1 MDFVVIRGIGKIWWN
16 VDDKGPIKSWL
27 FCVQITCLYFIMI
40 RLTFVQQKTIL
51 HHGKSYI
58 TTCLYV
64 LEFQFYGKCNWLS
77 IPLAAFTR
85 YPKILLKGNKEINLD
100 ISEPKHWSKY
110 HEMSS
115 TENSNILQL
124 TKIDK
129 EACYNSCEFKEP

>member
-1 MDFVVIRGIGKIWWN
+1 MYLSFNSMESVIDYQYLR
-16 VDDKGPIKSWL
+16 
-27 FCVQITCLYFIMI
+27 
-40 RLTFVQQKTIL
+40 R
-51 HHGKSYI
+51 
-58 TTCLYV
+58 
-64 LEFQFYGKCNWLS
+64 
-77 IPLAAFTR
+77 
-85 YPKILLKGNKEINLD
+85 